1 MDVARDAYA
10 TGFGQRLHS
19 CRHVDAVAVQIA
31 AFDDYVA
38 EADTDT
44 QRELLALG
52 NMCVAR
58 CKSALD
64 FDGALD
70 CIDRAGELD

>member
-1 MDVARDAYA
+1 
-10 TGFGQRLHS
+10 
-19 CRHVDAVAVQIA
+19 
-31 AFDDYVA
+31 
-38 EADTDT
+38 
-44 QRELLALG
+44 LLALG